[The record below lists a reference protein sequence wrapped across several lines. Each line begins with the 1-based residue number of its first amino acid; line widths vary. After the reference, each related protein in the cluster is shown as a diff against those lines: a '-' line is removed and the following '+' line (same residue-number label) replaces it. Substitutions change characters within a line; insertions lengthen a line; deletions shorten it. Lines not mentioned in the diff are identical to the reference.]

1 MDRVPEVRRAADVAA
16 TRPLDRRPGAP
27 EPRSGEA
34 PKQSVGSPAEAG
46 RSGDSRADAALERA
60 SRALSALDPEAD
72 GEVGARLQELR
83 DALARGSA
91 AGDARAERLLSR
103 LDALAF
109 QPGRDGGP
117 ELAALNRMA
126 HVARQ
131 LALLASAAIAGVDSV
146 GAARQALLDA
156 ILSVAG
162 ASPGGPGAR
171 ALTAAL
177 DGVLQEV
184 IGRHAK
190 VQLRAHDAADVLRKA
205 GGQLLERLAARM
217 EAAGEDGAA
226 TGLRRALDGVASR
239 GSIDGNLARVILHQQ
254 ASGSGGAGKA
264 AAYLDSLLSGALRS
278 PQEVAAA
285 LIAESGAAG
294 SGLRE
299 VIGRHLAAREFEHAW
314 NVARREFGDPPAFG
328 FAVPDGPDH
337 YATVQLVGD
346 NPSGRG
352 RGSERGQ
359 ESCHVTVGVE
369 FSGLGPVRADLAVRG
384 DQIALRLVVARPDV
398 AQEIRFRASEL
409 ESVLALEGRRVLL
422 AVADGSEDE
431 ARVDARKVGVKPEDH
446 VMDLEG

>member
-1 MDRVPEVRRAADVAA
+1 M
-16 TRPLDRRPGAP
+16 
-27 EPRSGEA
+27 
-34 PKQSVGSPAEAG
+34 
-46 RSGDSRADAALERA
+46 
-60 SRALSALDPEAD
+60 
-72 GEVGARLQELR
+72 GARLQELR
-83 DALARGSA
+83 DALGRGAA
-91 AGDARAERLLSR
+91 AGDSRAERLLSR

-131 LALLASAAIAGVDSV
+131 LALLASATIAGVDSA

-162 ASPGGPGAR
+162 VSPGGPGAR
-171 ALTAAL
+171 ALTSAL
-177 DGVLQEV
+177 DGILQEV
-184 IGRHAK
+184 IGASAK
-190 VQLRAHDAADVLRKA
+190 VQLRAHDAADVLRNA

-226 TGLRRALDGVASR
+226 KGLREALAGSASR
-239 GSIDGNLARVILHQQ
+239 GSLDGSLARVLLHQQ
-254 ASGSGGAGKA
+254 ASRSGGTGQA
-264 AAYLDSLLSGALRS
+264 AAYLDSLLGGALRS

-285 LIAESGAAG
+285 LIAESGTAG

-299 VIGRHLAAREFEHAW
+299 VIGRHLAAQEFEHAW

-328 FAVPDGPDH
+328 FAVPDGADQ
-337 YATVQLVGD
+337 YATVQFVGD

-352 RGSERGQ
+352 RGSERGR

-369 FSGLGPVRADLAVRG
+369 FSGLGPIRADLAVRG

-409 ESVLALEGRRVLL
+409 ESSLGLEGRRVLL
-422 AVADGSEDE
+422 AVADGSVDE

>member
-1 MDRVPEVRRAADVAA
+1 M
-16 TRPLDRRPGAP
+16 DRRPGAP
-27 EPRSGEA
+27 EPRTGEA
-34 PKQSVGSPAEAG
+34 SKQGVAGQSGAERPAE
-46 RSGDSRADAALERA
+46 SRPDVALERA

-83 DALARGSA
+83 DALARGA
-91 AGDARAERLLSR
+91 ADGDPRAQRLLSR

-131 LALLASAAIAGVDSV
+131 LALLASAAVAGVDSA

-162 ASPGGPGAR
+162 VNPGGPGAR
-171 ALTAAL
+171 ALTSAL
-177 DGVLQEV
+177 DVVLPEI
-184 IGRHAK
+184 IGRSAGI
-190 VQLRAHDAADVLRKA
+190 QLRAHDAADVLRVA
-205 GGQLLERLAARM
+205 GERLLERLAGRM
-217 EAAGEDGAA
+217 EAAGEPVAA
-226 TGLRRALDGVASR
+226 RGLREALAGASSR
-239 GSIDGNLARVILHQQ
+239 GSIDGSLARVLLHQQ
-254 ASGSGGAGKA
+254 ASRSAGAGQA

-285 LIAESGAAG
+285 LIAESGSAG

-328 FAVPDGPDH
+328 FAVPEGPDRF
-337 YATVQLVGD
+337 ATVQVVGD

-352 RGSERGQ
+352 RGSERGR

-409 ESVLALEGRRVLL
+409 ESALALEGRRVLL

-431 ARVDARKVGVKPEDH
+431 ARVDARQVGVKPEDH